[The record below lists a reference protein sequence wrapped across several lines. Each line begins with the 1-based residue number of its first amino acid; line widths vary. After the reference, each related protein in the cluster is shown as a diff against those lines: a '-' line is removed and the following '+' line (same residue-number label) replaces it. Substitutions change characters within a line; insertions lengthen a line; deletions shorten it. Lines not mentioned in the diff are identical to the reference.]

1 MFNKPPTINDAWSNN
16 DYSIKDKEKIPDNIE
31 KNKEEFSKFINFLNI

>member
-16 DYSIKDKEKIPDNIE
+16 DYSIKLKKIPDIFE
-31 KNKEEFSKFINFLNI
+31 KNKEEFSKFINFS